1 MDYKQKVDAFK
12 DSCRMYLHEKAY
24 LASFDCEPM
33 LKRFIQDD
41 ISFTESIF
49 DKLEKECG
57 KEARQAVYE
66 LFVEEKTQVEVAY
79 GMHISRRK
87 FQYQIGEWLE
97 KVFEET
103 AQEI

>member
-12 DSCRMYLHEKAY
+12 DSCRLYVHEKAY
-24 LASFDCEPM
+24 LASLENDTM
-33 LKRFIQDD
+33 LKKFIQDD
-41 ISFTESIF
+41 VSFTENIF

-57 KEARQAVYE
+57 EEARKAVYE

-87 FQYQIGEWLE
+87 FQYLIGEWLE

-103 AQEI
+103 A

>member
-12 DSCRMYLHEKAY
+12 DSCRMYVHEKAY
-24 LASFDCEPM
+24 LASLDNDTM

-57 KEARQAVYE
+57 ETARQAVYE
-66 LFVEEKTQVEVAY
+66 LFVEEKTQLDVACN
-79 GMHISRRK
+79 MHVSRRK
-87 FQYQIGEWLE
+87 FQYLIGEWLG
-97 KVFEET
+97 KVCEES
-103 AQEI
+103 AEEI